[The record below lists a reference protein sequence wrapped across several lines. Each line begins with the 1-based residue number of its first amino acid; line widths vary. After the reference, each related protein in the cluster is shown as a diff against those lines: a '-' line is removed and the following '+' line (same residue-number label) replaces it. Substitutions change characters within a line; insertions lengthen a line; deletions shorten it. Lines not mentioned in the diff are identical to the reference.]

1 MRSKVN
7 TCSIN
12 YQPNIVSD
20 PHLRDTWLR
29 SESARVSLRE
39 IGAHFPRLQ
48 SLLVCRVE
56 LVARARVGDLQE
68 LAARTRKIRGCARKV
83 RALSLREI
91 GAHFP
96 RLQSLLDYRVKL
108 VARARVGHLQE
119 LAARTREI
127 RGCAR
132 KVRAFRSAKSA
143 RTFLACN
150 RCSSLPGRVSGAR

>member
-150 RCSSLPGRVSGAR
+150 LC